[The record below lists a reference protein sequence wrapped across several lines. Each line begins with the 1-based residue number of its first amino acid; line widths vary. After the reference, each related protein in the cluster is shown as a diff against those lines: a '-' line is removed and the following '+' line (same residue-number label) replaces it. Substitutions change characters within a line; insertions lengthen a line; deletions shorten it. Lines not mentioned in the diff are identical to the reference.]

1 MLSLKTD
8 RLVIREMTKND
19 FDDYFRICHQ
29 PEIHPYVPHI
39 SDNYDIEYARF
50 VSYTQMVYGFYGF
63 GLWGI
68 FLKERDIL
76 IGQAGIE
83 SQIVDDNGEIML
95 SYFLDRDYQ
104 SMGYA
109 LEACRKI
116 LEYAREDLEF
126 DRIVAVINPDN
137 LPSIRLARS
146 LGFQHTKQ
154 TVYQEKSGDLYVW
167 HENTIS

>member
-8 RLVIREMTKND
+8 RLVIREMTKDN

-29 PEIHPYVPHI
+29 KEVHPYVPHI
-39 SDNYDIEYARF
+39 SDNYDVEYARF
-50 VSYTQMVYGFYGF
+50 VSYIQMVYGFYGF

-68 FLKERDIL
+68 FLQEQDIL

-95 SYFLDRDYQ
+95 SYFLDENYR

-109 LEACRKI
+109 REACEEI
-116 LEYAREDLEF
+116 LKYAWEDLEF
-126 DRIVAVINPDN
+126 DRIVAVISPDN
-137 LPSIRLARS
+137 LPSIHLART
-146 LGFQHTKQ
+146 LGFQRTKQ
-154 TVYQEKSGDLYVW
+154 TIYQDKPGDLYVW
-167 HENTIS
+167 QPDTVS

>member
-29 PEIHPYVPHI
+29 PEVHPYVPHI

-50 VSYTQMVYGFYGF
+50 VSYIQMVYGFYGF

-68 FLKERDIL
+68 FLKDQDIL

-95 SYFLDRDYQ
+95 SYFLDKNYR
-104 SMGYA
+104 SKGYA
-109 LEACRKI
+109 LEACEKI
-116 LEYAREDLEF
+116 LKYAREDLEF
-126 DRIVAVINPDN
+126 DRIVAVIDPDN
-137 LPSIRLARS
+137 LPSIRLAGS
-146 LGFQHTKQ
+146 LGFQRTKE
-154 TVYQEKSGDLYVW
+154 TVYQDKPGDLYVW
-167 HENTIS
+167 EENTAS